1 MNNLY
6 ENERIVPPAFMA
18 TTIQKILLRNEVQE
32 CALDFYATSP
42 VIEMFATIGNA
53 AISLFESFK
62 KDEE

>member
-18 TTIQKILLRNEVQE
+18 TTRQKIMLQDEVQE
-32 CALDFYATSP
+32 CALEYYATSP

-53 AISLFESFK
+53 AVSLFESFK
-62 KDEE
+62 RDR